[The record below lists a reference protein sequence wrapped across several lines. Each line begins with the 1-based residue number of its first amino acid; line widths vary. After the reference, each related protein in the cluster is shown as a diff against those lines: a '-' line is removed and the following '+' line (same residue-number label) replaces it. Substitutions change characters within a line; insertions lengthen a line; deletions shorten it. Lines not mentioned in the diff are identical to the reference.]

1 MQRLTI
7 KRDIHEHSQ
16 ICSENYFEMLSKIVP
31 KIINIS
37 HKMIKTTQKVFV

>member
-1 MQRLTI
+1 
-7 KRDIHEHSQ
+7 
-16 ICSENYFEMLSKIVP
+16 MLSKIVP